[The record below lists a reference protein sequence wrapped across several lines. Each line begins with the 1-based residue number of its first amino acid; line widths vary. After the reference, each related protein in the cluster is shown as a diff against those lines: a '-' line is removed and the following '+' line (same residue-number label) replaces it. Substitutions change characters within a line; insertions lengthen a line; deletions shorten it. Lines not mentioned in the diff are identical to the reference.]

1 MTVELTPPD
10 LQRCQ
15 AEIKEGSFMTLGPR
29 SFERCNNTPTW
40 IATEAPR
47 DDGEPSG
54 SMSLCDSCREVCEKK
69 LGDAAVFKKIDLV
82 NEVIKLSNEIKQK
95 EKETGQVANLI
106 PMRLPMRRPADITD
120 AARFE
125 HAGKLSISMSEAIDR
140 IGQGERFEIEE
151 SKPGED
157 SYSALYLGGEQIGF
171 WSSRISRKEAN
182 EAAIRTMTELHYGKD
197 DPSAEVAEVVS
208 QPSSQQGE
216 NK

>member
-1 MTVELTPPD
+1 MTVKLAPPD

-15 AEIKEGSFMTLGPR
+15 AVIFMTLGPR
-29 SFERCNNTPTW
+29 LFERCKSTPTW
-40 IATEAPR
+40 IAVEASR
-47 DDGEPSG
+47 DGEPSG
-54 SMSLCDSCREVCEKK
+54 SMSLCDSCKQVCEKK
-69 LGDAAVFKKIDLV
+69 LGDAVTFKKIDLV
-82 NEVIKLSNEIKQK
+82 DEIIKLSNTIKQK

-106 PMRLPMRRPADITD
+106 PMRRPADLTD

-125 HAGKLSISMSEAIDR
+125 HAGKLSVSMSEAIDR
-140 IGQGERFEIEE
+140 IGQGERFELEE